1 MASGLIVIYVHVS
14 FLSSSLGSSL
24 SPFFPLPPYFPP
36 FLISFFLRRFSDML
50 CKLSQ
55 DHPGFAFQNINSWQ
69 VWILHVWSR
78 SMGNENHKWGA

>member
-1 MASGLIVIYVHVS
+1 MYMSLS
-14 FLSSSLGSSL
+14 FLPPSVPLSLPSFL
-24 SPFFPLPPYFPP
+24 LPPYIPP

-78 SMGNENHKWGA
+78 SMGNENHKWGREAQS